1 MTAFDASNDESSSLS
16 LGVVSGGLGETHD
29 FWMPHLRR
37 LMKQVMEARSALVGP
52 LSVNVVYHLEGP
64 LLGPVEFEGV
74 RTGRLSRKHMILMV
88 QAAVPPLPVSDP
100 RAVLVGLLVD
110 AVDAAEGLVKR
121 RSIAFALPEVRAVLA
136 ALPPK

>member
-1 MTAFDASNDESSSLS
+1 MPALDASDDESSSLS

-29 FWMPHLRR
+29 FWIPHLRR
-37 LMKQVMEARSALVGP
+37 LMKQVMEARSARVGP
-52 LSVNVVYHLEGP
+52 LSLNVVYHLEGP

-74 RTGRLSRKHMILMV
+74 RTGRLSRKHGVLVV

-100 RAVLVGLLVD
+100 SVVLVGLLAD
-110 AVDAAEGLVKR
+110 AVDAAERLVKR
-121 RSIAFALPEVRAVLA
+121 RSIASSLPEVRAVLA

>member
-1 MTAFDASNDESSSLS
+1 VTAFDASDESSSLS

-37 LMKQVMEARSALVGP
+37 LMKQVMEARSALGP
-52 LSVNVVYHLEGP
+52 LSVNVVFHLEGP

-74 RTGRLSRKHMILMV
+74 RTGRLSRKHMMLMV

-100 RAVLVGLLVD
+100 RTVLVGLLED
-110 AVDAAEGLVKR
+110 AVDAAEELVKR
-121 RSIAFALPEVRAVLA
+121 RSIAVALPEVRAVLA